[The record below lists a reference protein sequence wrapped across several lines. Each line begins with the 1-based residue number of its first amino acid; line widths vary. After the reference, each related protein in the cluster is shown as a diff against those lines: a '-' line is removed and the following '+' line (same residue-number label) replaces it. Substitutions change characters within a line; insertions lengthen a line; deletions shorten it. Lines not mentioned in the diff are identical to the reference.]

1 MARYASCIFG
11 FVSAHNRSVPD
22 TCIPRRTS
30 PQPPLCPPH
39 GGLDAILIPGCLIVS
54 FQLMAYY
61 GETHQFPIRCPDFF
75 DGCVRR
81 QTENCVRIVG

>member
-11 FVSAHNRSVPD
+11 FVSAHNRSEPD

-54 FQLMAYY
+54 CQLMAIMERHTSFRYVARTSSM
-61 GETHQFPIRCPDFF
+61 GAS
-75 DGCVRR
+75 GVRPR
-81 QTENCVRIVG
+81 TV